1 MKRLLPLL
9 LFFAA
14 SCSSD
19 WWLGPHL
26 MRLLSEPRI
35 QASSITPITSLSSGA
50 PTQLGGAVA
59 GALYAQAD
67 RIDVL
72 CTASGAVTLYLI
84 EWSISGSRWSTQGAT
99 GCALDSASGPANA
112 TCRFVAK
119 RQPTYWHVYKTG
131 AGSVSNCLIEAV
143 YAGAGLVL
151 EAQASSGSGSSSSG
165 TGLEDIREIT
175 LWLDASVAAQ
185 NNTSASLA
193 FLDQSGKGH
202 RFTGSSGI
210 TYLTTGG
217 PNSLPAWSFDGSS
230 YMEGISL
237 NNYVLP
243 GGSPAVSVFAVVY
256 LASFTGTPELIQIG
270 TDHATSLNS
279 FQFAFWTDGG
289 MYAAAYGGEGNERY
303 TAASTVSAT
312 TWTLVEWVVT
322 PGAFSGSNPVF
333 KKNGVAV
340 SSTRGTGAD
349 TPNIQPA
356 NVRVGGN
363 LQGTAAQLLPS
374 GSKLAE
380 LIVMNSVNSDK
391 IALVE
396 AYLMAKYAL

>member
-72 CTASGAVTLYLI
+72 CTASGAVTLHLI

-112 TCRFVAK
+112 TCRFIAK

-151 EAQASSGSGSSSSG
+151 EAQAQASGATLPDLSPSPAGTYAYPASITANAKGLITSITAGSGGPSVYTTNVGDNGDSQVLGGTSG
-165 TGLEDIREIT
+165 NSGRLLGYCRQITTSTGFTTGVSQLAAIWNVDDGAGVSVDTTGDTTGAAITYGSGQLEIT
-175 LWLDASVAAQ
+175 SQPLVL
-185 NNTSASLA
+185 
-193 FLDQSGKGH
+193 G
-202 RFTGSSGI
+202 FTRVCKHWVI
-210 TYLTTGG
+210 T
-217 PNSLPAWSFDGSS
+217 P
-230 YMEGISL
+230 
-237 NNYVLP
+237 
-243 GGSPAVSVFAVVY
+243 
-256 LASFTGTPELIQIG
+256 
-270 TDHATSLNS
+270 
-279 FQFAFWTDGG
+279 
-289 MYAAAYGGEGNERY
+289 
-303 TAASTVSAT
+303 
-312 TWTLVEWVVT
+312 
-322 PGAFSGSNPVF
+322 
-333 KKNGVAV
+333 
-340 SSTRGTGAD
+340 
-349 TPNIQPA
+349 
-356 NVRVGGN
+356 
-363 LQGTAAQLLPS
+363 
-374 GSKLAE
+374 
-380 LIVMNSVNSDK
+380 
-391 IALVE
+391 
-396 AYLMAKYAL
+396 